1 MRFLIA
7 FILLLPVFC
16 ISQTDTL
23 QHYHSPFSQIE
34 KSIGVIPSVQN
45 LGEFSLGLDV
55 AMGRFANGEGG
66 GNAWIYS
73 GGIEY
78 FPKPELFAVKTSVWL
93 TGYAFIFGG
102 NIKGSAIYYYKD
114 GKKVLTFRPE
124 IGIGLYY
131 FQISYGLNLQTNN
144 DIEEIPEQTLTFSFY
159 IPVIKSKK

>member
-1 MRFLIA
+1 MKTLVTI
-7 FILLLPVFC
+7 ILFVPVFC
-16 ISQTDTL
+16 FAQSDSL
-23 QHYHSPFSQIE
+23 NYYHSPFAQIE

-78 FPKPELFAVKTSVWL
+78 FPNSKLFGAKTSIWL
-93 TGYAFIFGG
+93 TGYAFVFGG

-159 IPVIKSKK
+159 IPVHKNSK